1 MTALQA
7 AIWGVCAS
15 MGVAW
20 AQQAQGQMHTHPGAQ
35 DKASASLEAVTI
47 TATRRPSAA
56 LTTPATVT
64 VIDSQ
69 QLQEDL
75 VSDLRTMFRHEPGV
89 AVGRDPR
96 GRGGEAHIEVRGIG
110 SQRLGLM
117 VDGVRQPG
125 GYVAA
130 GANHGQ
136 LKLDVRSLS
145 RVEVLKGPASSLYG
159 SDALAGVV
167 LFRTLEPQD
176 FLDDGQHLA
185 GSASAGFDGA
195 DDSRWANVNLA
206 FRAGA
211 AQNLVSVSSSRGHEL
226 QNHPDSALQPDPQD
240 WRMHN
245 VLLKSVLGIDSSQSM
260 TLTAEH
266 FRKENS
272 AYLQSLLGPIAGGTR
287 IARSAADDSSQRDR
301 LGLAYRYTPGGAWFE
316 NLSAQIDVQH
326 SRSNEFTDEARQPP
340 GAQPAQLREST
351 LAHSE
356 KQWSGSLQLDG
367 QHQQGALPH
376 RWVLGADMLYKKLEV
391 RNDALQRTV
400 GSQVVSKIVDG
411 DLYPRKIAP
420 DTTVQ
425 NLGVFVQDEI
435 ALLHDRLRITPSLRF
450 DTYRITPHPDALFA
464 NANVAGSKPVGQ
476 SKTAW
481 TPRLGLSYSWLPQQV
496 IYANFVTGFRMPTY
510 DQLNRIGRVPV
521 ASFIHDFIPN
531 PNLKPERSRGLELGM
546 RGQFERGSYEVAA
559 FYNRYTDFIQ
569 TQMIAFIPPGQSGD
583 ARAIRTFQ
591 SRNIGEVEIYGI
603 EAKGHLSIG
612 QWLHAK
618 DHWKLLGALQFS
630 VGNDKVTNQPL
641 NSIQPARLVA
651 GLRWDERSRRWGAEL
666 TANLVAGKRRV
677 NEALAQ
683 TGPTAPVPLKTSG
696 YATADITAYWRLG
709 KQVTLHLAIHNMFN
723 RSYYDWSTVSHLTGN
738 DPRLA
743 AYSAPGRTAAMS
755 LRLDF

>member
-1 MTALQA
+1 MFRWTVLQA
-7 AIWGVCAS
+7 AMWGLCAS
-15 MGVAW
+15 VGVAW
-20 AQQAQGQMHTHPGAQ
+20 AQQAPRQGHVGQEEEATALP
-35 DKASASLEAVTI
+35 AVTI
-47 TATRRPSAA
+47 AATRRPIAA

-64 VIDSQ
+64 VIDSK
-69 QLQEDL
+69 QLQDKL
-75 VSDLRTMFRHEPGV
+75 VGDLRTMFRHEPGV
-89 AVGRDPR
+89 SVGRDPR

-110 SQRLGLM
+110 SQRLGLL

-195 DDSRWANVNLA
+195 DDSRWANANLA

-226 QNHPDSALQPDPQD
+226 QNHLDSALQPDPQD

-272 AYLQSLLGPIAGGTR
+272 AHLQSLLGPIAGGTR
-287 IARSAADDSSQRDR
+287 ITRSAADDSSQRDR
-301 LGLAYRYTPGGAWFE
+301 LGLAYRYAPAQAWFE
-316 NLSAQIDVQH
+316 TLSAQIDVQR
-326 SRSNEFTDEARQPP
+326 SRSDEHSDEVRQPP

-367 QHQQGALPH
+367 RLQQGALSH
-376 RWVLGADMLYKKLEV
+376 HWVLGTDVLYKTMQV
-391 RNDALQRTV
+391 RHDALQRTPSS
-400 GSQVVSKIVDG
+400 GAVSKVVDG

-420 DTTVQ
+420 DTTVR
-425 NLGVFVQDEI
+425 NIGVFVQDEI
-435 ALLHDRLRITPSLRF
+435 ALQDGRLRIMPSLRY
-450 DTYRITPHPDALFA
+450 DAYRISPQPDALFA
-464 NANVAGSKPVGQ
+464 NANVAGSTPVGQ
-476 SKTAW
+476 SKSAW
-481 TPRLGLSYSWLPQQV
+481 TPRLGVSYSWRPQQV
-496 IYANFVTGFRMPTY
+496 VYANYVTGFRMPTY

-521 ASFIHDFIPN
+521 ATFIHDFIPN
-531 PNLKPERSRGLELGM
+531 PNLKPERSKGVELGL

-583 ARAIRTFQ
+583 ARALRRFQ
-591 SRNIGEVEIYGI
+591 SRNIGEVEIYGL
-603 EAKGHLSIG
+603 EAKGQLAISD
-612 QWLHAK
+612 WLQSK
-618 DHWKLLGALQFS
+618 NHWHLLGALQVS
-630 VGNDKVTNQPL
+630 VGNDQVADQPL

-651 GLRWDERSRRWGAEL
+651 GLRWDERSRRWGAEF
-666 TANLVAGKRRV
+666 TANLVVGKRRV
-677 NEALAQ
+677 NESLTQ
-683 TGPTAPVPLKTSG
+683 TGPTAPVPLKTTG
-696 YATADITAYWRLG
+696 YATADVTAYWRLG
-709 KQVTLHLAIHNMFN
+709 KQATLHLAVHNLFD
-723 RSYYDWSTVSHLTGN
+723 RQYYDWSSVSHLTGN
-738 DPRLA
+738 DARLA
-743 AYSAPGRTAAMS
+743 AYTAPGRTAALS
-755 LRLDF
+755 LRVDF